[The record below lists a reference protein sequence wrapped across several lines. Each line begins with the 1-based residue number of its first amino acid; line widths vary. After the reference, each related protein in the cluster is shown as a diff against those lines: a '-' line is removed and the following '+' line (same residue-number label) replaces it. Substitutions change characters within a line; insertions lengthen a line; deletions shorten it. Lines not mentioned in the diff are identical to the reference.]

1 MDFGLPTS
9 RIPATAWN
17 PSKLEGAGLRY
28 PFEARPPSRDVSFR
42 WRMEL
47 ECENPECSFRNPM
60 RRFFHRRA
68 SGGVRLQGHW
78 YCSLDCFEQVIGN
91 VFSGMLQ
98 TPDEPLR
105 RAHRVPIGLLLLGR
119 GVISENELKSA
130 LSLQRQSANER
141 LGRALIRLGLASA
154 SDISAAL
161 AAQWG
166 CAVFP
171 LEQDQRYRSCAH
183 MLPFALLDTARM
195 LPVHYLSSN
204 HLLFV
209 GFSDDVDH
217 TALYSIEQLLGS
229 RTEPCVVSE
238 SAMTEALEEMRSQSR
253 PAEIVFETVWNSPQI
268 ARTIRD
274 YAVKLGADEL
284 LLARPRKFL
293 WVRLRTAGDSLD
305 LLFRL
310 PPEKVI

>member
-1 MDFGLPTS
+1 MDFGSQTS
-9 RIPATAWN
+9 RTPATGWN

-28 PFEARPPSRDVSFR
+28 PFEPRALPREIAFR
-42 WRMEL
+42 WRPEL
-47 ECENPECSFRNPM
+47 ECENPECNFRNSM

-78 YCSLDCFEQVIGN
+78 YCSLDCFEHAIGN
-91 VFSGMLQ
+91 VFAGMLQ
-98 TPDEPLR
+98 VPDEPLR

-119 GVISENELKSA
+119 GVISENDLKSA
-130 LSLQRQSANER
+130 LTQQRQSVNER
-141 LGRALIRLGLASA
+141 LGRALVRLGLASA
-154 SDISAAL
+154 NDISAAL

-171 LEQDQRYRSCAH
+171 LEQDHRYRSCAQ
-183 MLPFALLDTARM
+183 MLPFALLDSARM

-204 HLLFV
+204 QMLFV

-217 TALYSIEQLLGS
+217 TALYAAEQLLGS

-274 YAVKLGADEL
+274 YALKLGADEL

-293 WVRLRTAGDSLD
+293 WVRLRAAGHAWD
-305 LLFRL
+305 LMFRL
-310 PPEKVI
+310 PAEKN